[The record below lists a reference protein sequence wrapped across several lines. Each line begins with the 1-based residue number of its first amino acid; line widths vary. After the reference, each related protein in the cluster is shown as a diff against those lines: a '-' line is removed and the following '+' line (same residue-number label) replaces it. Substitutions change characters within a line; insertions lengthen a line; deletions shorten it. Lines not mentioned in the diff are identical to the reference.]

1 MKLARLISREIRFR
15 WVNFTLSLAA
25 VSVAVAILVIY
36 LTVGEAYRKETRRI
50 QLGMG
55 QNLRII
61 PRGTRMD
68 QFWLRGHSE
77 HTMPEEYVYR
87 FATVG
92 GYEFTHLTATLQKSL
107 EWKDRE
113 VILTG
118 ILPEVMPPGRNQ
130 PPIMFSV
137 NPGEAYIGSEVAG
150 LLGLQNGEEFDLF
163 GKRLKTVRVLSPTG
177 SSDDVRIYGE
187 LHDIQAILGLEGRI
201 NEIRALEC
209 LCLIETGQTDLDPLT
224 LARQQLGQILPEGK
238 VILLKGIADVRERQ
252 RAAMED
258 FLGLVLPLGLLASGT
273 WIGILAAL
281 NVRARREEIGILRA
295 VGFGTGKIGALFL
308 GKALLLGVTGALIGF
323 GLGMILSSHWIP
335 EIFELTG
342 QSNPPAL
349 IWLAWALILAPVFTV
364 VCSFIPTM
372 SAASLDPARILS

>member
-1 MKLARLISREIRFR
+1 MRPRKR
-15 WVNFTLSLAA
+15 LSLGIDLSTQSLSA
-25 VSVAVAILVIY
+25 VILDVDIPEKLFELSLDY
-36 LTVGEAYRKETRRI
+36 VQDSRLNGFGIRESDYILPPESVGEA
-50 QLGMG
+50 
-55 QNLRII
+55 
-61 PRGTRMD
+61 D
-68 QFWLRGHSE
+68 
-77 HTMPEEYVYR
+77 
-87 FATVG
+87 
-92 GYEFTHLTATLQKSL
+92 
-107 EWKDRE
+107 
-113 VILTG
+113 
-118 ILPEVMPPGRNQ
+118 Q
-130 PPIMFSV
+130 PPMMFSV
-137 NPGEAYIGSEVAG
+137 NPGEAYIGSEIAG

-187 LHDIQAILGLEGRI
+187 LHDIQVILGLEGRI

-252 RAAMED
+252 RATMEG

-295 VGFGTGKIGALFL
+295 FGFGTGKIGALFL